1 MAARA
6 AARLAY
12 ELATSTR
19 TAGPP
24 PLSHTSLTLRA
35 RLTEQA
41 GVCAA
46 PRVAGADGRRLL
58 SRSTVFSAVAMRRR
72 LRWSG
77 SAPGQRR
84 SHIATARGE
93 RAGAAPRRRRGP
105 WTRHNDTR
113 DFVTVPPH
121 RAIRGGSDRESTD
134 HTTPPYDAS
143 MRTPARTRPRE
154 SEKPGRSTALS
165 KFFPSLTPARR
176 GLFFQTSQGRNGIR
190 ARPRAAPRVMS
201 DPTARTHG
209 HTHTCVPMRTSPER
223 GAPPKLYTLLH
234 GESTKKNAQGKRGA

>member
-1 MAARA
+1 MERIGAGTTAIPHRDRARGARGRRA
-6 AARLAY
+6 A
-12 ELATSTR
+12 
-19 TAGPP
+19 
-24 PLSHTSLTLRA
+24 
-35 RLTEQA
+35 
-41 GVCAA
+41 
-46 PRVAGADGRRLL
+46 
-58 SRSTVFSAVAMRRR
+58 
-72 LRWSG
+72 
-77 SAPGQRR
+77 
-84 SHIATARGE
+84 
-93 RAGAAPRRRRGP
+93 RRRGP

-154 SEKPGRSTALS
+154 SEKPGVNCAFKILSLPYSGSPGVVFSDFTRSERNPGA
-165 KFFPSLTPARR
+165 PARR
-176 GLFFQTSQGRNGIR
+176 APGLKAIR
-190 ARPRAAPRVMS
+190 
-201 DPTARTHG
+201 TAREHG